1 MAKKPDYPFERLDYG
16 ETKEVVPGIHWIRM
30 PLPFA
35 LNHIN
40 LWLVADGDG
49 WTIIDTGYNTDETRD
64 IWENVFSDVLDSKPV
79 KRIIVTHFHPDHV
92 SLAGW
97 LIEKWDAPVWMTYSE
112 WMQAQLNRYGGP
124 TADIDA
130 RMDFY
135 IEHGMEQSGI
145 DGYRETRPDF
155 SKIILPLPTG
165 FRRMIDGEEFS
176 IGEHSW
182 RVITGAG
189 HSPEHAALWCKY
201 LNVLISGDQVL
212 PRISTNVSLQCNEP
226 DGDPLRLYL
235 ESLEKFRDLP
245 TDVFILPS
253 HDRPFYGLHDRID
266 VLGEHHAE
274 RLDAAVEACA
284 EPKSSRE
291 LIPFLFKRE
300 LDRHQL
306 GFAIGEA
313 MAHANYLVADGRLS
327 KARGE
332 DGIIRYSQ
340 TP

>member
-1 MAKKPDYPFERLDYG
+1 MSEKPTYPFACLEYG
-16 ETKEVVPGIHWIRM
+16 EAREVIPGIYWIRM

-35 LNHIN
+35 LDHIN
-40 LWLVADGDG
+40 LWLITDGDG
-49 WTIIDTGYNTDETRD
+49 WTIVDTGYNSDDTRNFWKN
-64 IWENVFSDVLDSKPV
+64 IFARLLGGKPI

-97 LIEKWDAPVWMTYSE
+97 LSKKWEAPIWMTYSE

-130 RMDFY
+130 RMIFY
-135 IEHGMEQSGI
+135 TEHGMEKFGI

-155 SKIILPLPTG
+155 SKIILPLPTS
-165 FRRMIDGEEFS
+165 FRRMIDMEEFP
-176 IGEHSW
+176 IGDHSW

-189 HSPEHAALWCKY
+189 HSPEHAALWCKE
-201 LNVLISGDQVL
+201 LNILISGDQVL

-235 ESLEKFRDLP
+235 GSLEKFRCLSKDAL
-245 TDVFILPS
+245 ILPS
-253 HDRPFYGLHDRID
+253 HDQPFYGLHQRID
-266 VLGEHHAE
+266 ALGKHHRE
-274 RLDAAVEACA
+274 RLEAAYEACIEA
-284 EPKSSRE
+284 KTSRE
-291 LIPFLFKRE
+291 LIPILFKRQ

-327 KARGE
+327 KARGN

-340 TP
+340 A

>member
-1 MAKKPDYPFERLDYG
+1 MSGKPNYPFERLEYG
-16 ETKEVVPGIHWIRM
+16 ETKEVIPGIYWIRM

-40 LWLVADGDG
+40 LWLIADGDG
-49 WTIIDTGYNTDETRD
+49 WTIIDTGYNSNDTRKFWKN
-64 IWENVFSDVLDSKPV
+64 IFSKLLDGRPV

-97 LIEKWDAPVWMTYSE
+97 LIKKWKAPIWMTYSE
-112 WMQAQLNRYGGP
+112 WMQAQLNRFGGP

-135 IEHGMEQSGI
+135 TEHGMEKSGI
-145 DGYRETRPDF
+145 AGYRETRPDF
-155 SKIILPLPTG
+155 SKIILPLPTS
-165 FRRMIDGEEFS
+165 FRRLIDAEEFP
-176 IGEHSW
+176 IGDHNW

-189 HSPEHAALWCKY
+189 HSPEHAALWCED
-201 LNVLISGDQVL
+201 LNILISGDQVL

-235 ESLEKFRDLP
+235 VSLEKFRCLAKDSL
-245 TDVFILPS
+245 VLPS
-253 HDRPFYGLHDRID
+253 HDQPFYGLHQRID
-266 VLGEHHAE
+266 ALGEHHAE
-274 RLDAAVEACA
+274 RLEAAYEACV
-284 EPKSSRE
+284 EPKTSRE
-291 LIPFLFKRE
+291 LIPVLFKRQ
-300 LDRHQL
+300 LDSHQL

-313 MAHANYLVADGRLS
+313 MAHANYLVTDGRLR
-327 KARGE
+327 KARAN

-340 TP
+340 A

>member
-1 MAKKPDYPFERLDYG
+1 MSGKPNYPFELLEYG
-16 ETKEVVPGIHWIRM
+16 ETKEVIKGIYWIRM

-40 LWLVADGDG
+40 LWLLADGDG
-49 WTIIDTGYNTDETRD
+49 WTIIDTGYNSDDTRNIWKD
-64 IWENVFSDVLDSKPV
+64 IFAKLLDGKPV

-97 LIEKWDAPVWMTYSE
+97 LIKKWKAPIWMTYSE
-112 WMQAQLNRYGGP
+112 WMQAQLNRFGGP

-130 RMDFY
+130 RMKFY
-135 IEHGMEQSGI
+135 KEHGMEKSGI

-155 SKIILPLPTG
+155 SKIILPLPTS
-165 FRRMIDGEEFS
+165 FRRMIDAEEFS
-176 IGEHSW
+176 IGDHNW

-189 HSPEHAALWCKY
+189 HSPEHAALWCKD
-201 LNVLISGDQVL
+201 LNILISGDQVL

-235 ESLEKFRDLP
+235 GSLEKFRFLAKD
-245 TDVFILPS
+245 TFILPS
-253 HDRPFYGLHDRID
+253 HDQPFYGLHERID
-266 VLGEHHAE
+266 ALGEHHAD
-274 RLDAAVEACA
+274 RLEAAYQACT
-284 EPKSSRE
+284 ESKTSRE
-291 LIPFLFKRE
+291 LIPILFKRQ
-300 LDRHQL
+300 LDSHQL

-313 MAHANYLVADGRLS
+313 MAHANYLVADGLLR
-327 KARGE
+327 KARAN

-340 TP
+340 V

>member
-1 MAKKPDYPFERLDYG
+1 MSEKPTYPFACLEYG
-16 ETKEVVPGIHWIRM
+16 EAREVIPGIYWIRM

-35 LNHIN
+35 LDHIN
-40 LWLVADGDG
+40 LWLITDGDG
-49 WTIIDTGYNTDETRD
+49 WTIVDTGYNSDDTRNFWKN
-64 IWENVFSDVLDSKPV
+64 IFARLLGGKPI

-97 LIEKWDAPVWMTYSE
+97 LSKKWEAPIWMTYSE

-124 TADIDA
+124 TADIDS
-130 RMDFY
+130 RMTFY
-135 IEHGMEQSGI
+135 REHGMEKSGI

-155 SKIILPLPTG
+155 SKIILPLPTS
-165 FRRMIDGEEFS
+165 FRRMIETEEFP
-176 IGEHSW
+176 IGDHNW

-189 HSPEHAALWCKY
+189 HSPEHAALWCKE
-201 LNVLISGDQVL
+201 LNILISGDQVL

-235 ESLEKFRDLP
+235 GSLEKFRCLSKDAL
-245 TDVFILPS
+245 ILPS
-253 HDRPFYGLHDRID
+253 HDQPFYGLHQRID
-266 VLGEHHAE
+266 ALGKHHEE
-274 RLDAAVEACA
+274 RLEAAYEACIEA
-284 EPKSSRE
+284 KTSRE
-291 LIPFLFKRE
+291 LIPILFKRQ

-327 KARGE
+327 KARSN

-340 TP
+340 A

>member
-1 MAKKPDYPFERLDYG
+1 
-16 ETKEVVPGIHWIRM
+16 M

-40 LWLVADGDG
+40 LWLIADGDG
-49 WTIIDTGYNTDETRD
+49 WTIIDTGYNTDETRQV
-64 IWENVFSDVLDSKPV
+64 WENVFDELLDGKPV

-97 LIEKWDAPVWMTYSE
+97 LLEKWDAPY
-112 WMQAQLNRYGGP
+112 L
-124 TADIDA
+124 DDLF
-130 RMDFY
+130 RMDAGPNSTAMVVQLP
-135 IEHGMEQSGI
+135 ISMPAWNSISSMAWSPSGI

-165 FRRMIDGEEFS
+165 FRRMVDGEAFP
-176 IGEHSW
+176 IGDHNW

-189 HSPEHAALWCKY
+189 HSPEHAALWCKD
-201 LNVLISGDQVL
+201 LNVLISGDQIL

-226 DGDPLRLYL
+226 EGNPLQLYL
-235 ESLEKFRDLP
+235 DSLEKFRDLP
-245 TDVFILPS
+245 KDAFILPS

-266 VLGEHHAE
+266 ALGEHHAD
-274 RLDAAVEACA
+274 RLDAAAEACA
-284 EPKSSRE
+284 EPKTSRE

-313 MAHANYLVADGRLS
+313 MAHANYLVAVGRLS
-327 KARGE
+327 KARDENGL
-332 DGIIRYSQ
+332 IRYSQ
-340 TP
+340 I